1 MLSPFSPDLMVTIV
15 PTYTPPPDVDLGP
28 NEYRA
33 ATTLTLTCMVEGASR
48 TVSYQWMTSFEGDED
63 LTTPSITRD
72 QLRPQENG
80 THTCTATDGDGVTGS
95 GSIEVI
101 VVGELS

>member
-1 MLSPFSPDLMVTIV
+1 MVTIV

-33 ATTLTLTCMVEGASR
+33 ATTLTLTCIVGGATG
-48 TVSYQWMTSFEGDED
+48 TVSYQWTSSFENN
-63 LTTPSITRD
+63 LITQSITRD

-80 THTCTATDGDGVTGS
+80 THTCTATDGDGDTGS